1 MQRFCR
7 ALLYTVAIDALLVA
21 GASAQPLPAEADTAA
36 SSNEIIVTARRG
48 AELLQ
53 DVPASVAVFTE
64 KALQQS
70 GVGDTQE
77 IANLTAGVTIVTST
91 AEVGDTQINIRGL
104 NGARDAENN
113 VALVVDGV
121 LKTNTAQLNQ
131 IQGRLV
137 QAEVLKGPQGAY
149 YGRNAAAG
157 AIVLTTKKPGD
168 RLELWGEA
176 GYGENDSVFGRS
188 SISGPL
194 TGNLGF
200 VLFGDYRKTDGS
212 YRNTGPNPS
221 SAGATVDRFE
231 GYNVGGRLYSESGP
245 LTVDA
250 KARYGKVDAAGLSF
264 DVAFQLPGFAA
275 ALGNPLFN
283 EDVNKRNFTFIGNI
297 RPDSNQETVE
307 ASIRAV
313 YDLDWATLTGWVLYS
328 DVDQSLL
335 ADSTS
340 ASLNRFAAVP
350 SCRATTAALF
360 NAGLVLPSPQ
370 FLGPTPEASLF
381 GPFGPTTCDG
391 IQTQIRQQKDVSTE
405 IRLASPGDARFD
417 WSVGLYYLHIDRHTG
432 VGIHADEG
440 APATLALYNPV
451 GTPNPTSL
459 LFDDKF
465 KTNVYA
471 GFASADY
478 ELSETLDVSAAL
490 RFDREERS
498 VRNLVPNVL
507 DPTSGQPINPGF
519 ALGPITPKSRVYEQ
533 LQPKVSLAW
542 MPSRHF
548 TLFGNWGIGF
558 KAGGF
563 NQQGSNAVLNANFNI
578 PLGSNLKIEDE
589 YRKERSSAFEA
600 GFKLG
605 TPDGRF
611 ALEGAAYYTRVTD
624 MQFFEFFTGGFG
636 LLRVVSNIDRVDIKG
651 FEASANFRLVEGW
664 TFFAS
669 GNVTDSEIK
678 KNASRPDTVGNKSP
692 YTADYTINLG
702 TQIVAPLRDNLDL
715 TFRADYRVTG
725 PTWFSS
731 VQAQDRRT
739 IFDLFFPGLGT
750 ANYTKTER
758 DAFGILNL
766 RAGLQTERWSLTVF
780 ADNALNRKNIAEVI
794 PAPEFGGSFVA
805 PGALRTVGV
814 QLGFD
819 F

>member
-1 MQRFCR
+1 
-7 ALLYTVAIDALLVA
+7 LYTVAIDSLLCV
-21 GASAQPLPAEADTAA
+21 GVSAQTTPAA
-36 SSNEIIVTARRG
+36 SEAVSDSHEIIVTARRG

-53 DVPASVAVFTE
+53 DVPASVSVFTE
-64 KALQQS
+64 KMLNQS
-70 GVGDTQE
+70 GITDTQD
-77 IANLTAGVTIVTST
+77 IANQTAGVTVVTGT

-104 NGARDAENN
+104 NGARDAENS

-168 RLELWGEA
+168 QIETWGEL
-176 GYGENDSVFGRS
+176 GFGENDSIFGRS

-194 TGNLGF
+194 TDTLGF
-200 VLFGDYRKTDGS
+200 VVFGDYRKTDGS
-212 YRNTGPNPS
+212 YRNTGPAAG
-221 SAGATVDRFE
+221 SAGSTVDRFE
-231 GYNVGGRLYSESGP
+231 GYNIGGRLYSENGP
-245 LTVDA
+245 LTLDA
-250 KARYGKVDAAGLSF
+250 KARYGKIDASGLSF

-283 EDVNKRNFTFIGNI
+283 EDVNKRQFSFIGNI
-297 RPDSNQETVE
+297 RPDSNQETIE
-307 ASIRAV
+307 ASLRAV
-313 YDLDWATLTGWVLYS
+313 YDLGWATLTGWTLYS

-340 ASLNRFAAVP
+340 ASLNRFAHLP
-350 SCRATTAALF
+350 SCRASTAALF
-360 NAGLVLPSPQ
+360 DAGLILPSPQ

-391 IQTQIRQQKDVSTE
+391 IQTQIRQQKDVSAE
-405 IRLASPGDARFD
+405 VRLASAGDGALG
-417 WSVGLYYLHIDRHTG
+417 WSAGLYYLHIDRHAG
-432 VGIHADEG
+432 VAIHADEG
-440 APATLALYNPV
+440 APATLALYNPA
-451 GTPNPTSL
+451 GSPNPTSL

-471 GFASADY
+471 AFGSADY
-478 ELSETLDVSAAL
+478 EIGDTLDFSAAL

-498 VRNLVPNVL
+498 VHNLVPNVL
-507 DPTSGQPINPGF
+507 DPSTGFQINPGF
-519 ALGPITPKSRVYEQ
+519 ALGPIVPKSRVYKQ
-533 LQPKVSLAW
+533 LQPKVSVAW
-542 MPSRHF
+542 TPSNRF
-548 TLFGNWGIGF
+548 TLFANWGIGF

-563 NQQGSNAVLNANFNI
+563 NQQGSNAVINDNFNVL
-578 PLGSNLKIEDE
+578 LGSNLKIEDE
-589 YRKERSSAFEA
+589 YRKERTSAFEA
-600 GFKLG
+600 GLKMN
-605 TPDGRF
+605 TADGRLS
-611 ALEGAAYYTRVTD
+611 LEAAAYYTRVTD

-636 LLRVVSNIDRVDIKG
+636 LLRAVSNIDRVDIKG
-651 FEASANFRLVEGW
+651 FEVNTNFRLVDGW

-702 TQIVAPLRDNLDL
+702 TQIVAPLRSDLDL
-715 TFRADYRVTG
+715 LVRADYRITG
-725 PTWFSS
+725 PTWFST

-739 IFDLFFPGLGT
+739 IFDLVFPGLGVG
-750 ANYTKTER
+750 NYTLTER

-766 RAGLQTERWSLTVF
+766 RAGLQTKNWSLTVF

-794 PAPEFGGSFVA
+794 PAPEFGGSFVS
-805 PGALRTVGV
+805 PGSLRTVGV
-814 QLGFD
+814 QVGFD